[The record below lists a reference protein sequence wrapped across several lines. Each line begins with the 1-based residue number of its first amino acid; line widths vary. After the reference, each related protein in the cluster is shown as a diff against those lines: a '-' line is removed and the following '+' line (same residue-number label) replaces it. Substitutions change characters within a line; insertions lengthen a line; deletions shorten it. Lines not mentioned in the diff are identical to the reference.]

1 MGSDSTLVLLVRE
14 ACWRLCLRI
23 AVVFSRAVRLAW
35 RGIAVVSSRGPGGVR
50 VRLLPLIHSE
60 SACAKA
66 ALGQGEQLHRPGCWE
81 QS

>member
-1 MGSDSTLVLLVRE
+1 MWSYASLILLVGK

-23 AVVFSRAVRLAW
+23 AVVVSCAVRLAW
-35 RGIAVVSSRGPGGVR
+35 WGIAVVSSRGPGGVR

-66 ALGQGEQLHRPGCWE
+66 
-81 QS
+81 S